1 MQVFLF
7 HFKTVFVH
15 MISQAI
21 MCHYVLFL
29 INTTTN

>member
-1 MQVFLF
+1 MQVVLF

-21 MCHYVLFL
+21 ICHYVLFL
-29 INTTTN
+29 INTAAN

>member
-7 HFKTVFVH
+7 HFKTVFVL
-15 MISQAI
+15 MTSQAI

-29 INTTTN
+29 INTAAN

>member
-1 MQVFLF
+1 MQVVLF
-7 HFKTVFVH
+7 HLKTVFVL

-29 INTTTN
+29 INTATN